1 MSVLEDMEGAFMDG
15 PCMEYLG
22 DSIAYKT
29 AAASSFTEMHAYVDY
44 RDMARSFDGAQA
56 IEQDIGVQLLKS
68 DVPQKPSGAC
78 RITLGKLA
86 GLTFKPVN
94 VRSDTSG
101 NYWEFEVVKVN
112 A

>member
-1 MSVLEDMEGAFMDG
+1 MVAHVEAQLQRRDLGAG
-15 PCMEYLG
+15 GLAPPL
-22 DSIAYKT
+22 
-29 AAASSFTEMHAYVDY
+29 
-44 RDMARSFDGAQA
+44 DGAQA

-68 DVPQKPSGAC
+68 AVPQKPSGAC